1 MKDLAELARKERE
14 REQNQRK
21 RKRVIIP
28 LVILIVIALI
38 AVAAIVAFAV
48 LQRRDYEP
56 PTPEP
61 GVQTVTLSDEV
72 TDLEA
77 PLTYH
82 LMPGYYRIG
91 TDIPEGVY
99 DFKATN
105 GDHGYVS
112 TDIGSYEGGINELMG
127 FGGVDYLKE
136 FRNAWLVKGEVLQIE
151 GVELDLTTKKCAP
164 SVEARIPDIS
174 DQTFIDGVTPVEGV
188 YTIGNE
194 IPAGTYDLFLLEGS
208 GWIYCETEDYSF
220 SFYQFFSTDPEDD
233 GFSAFY
239 HLTIPEGTT
248 MEVSDYG
255 DFQILIR
262 ASGATDF
269 QVRE

>member
-14 REQNQRK
+14 KEQGRQK
-21 RKRVIIP
+21 RKKVTTLIVIIA
-28 LVILIVIALI
+28 VIALI
-38 AVAAIVAFAV
+38 AAAAIVAFTV
-48 LQRRDYEP
+48 MQRRDYEP

-61 GVQTVTLSDEV
+61 GVQTITLPDEV
-72 TDLEA
+72 TDLET
-77 PLTYH
+77 PLTFR
-82 LMPGYYRIG
+82 LMPGNYLIG

-99 DFKATN
+99 DLKATN

-112 TDIGSYEGGINELMG
+112 TDISSYEGGINELMG
-127 FGGVDYLKE
+127 FGGTDYLKE

-164 SVEARIPDIS
+164 SVEARLPDIS

-233 GFSAFY
+233 GFPAFY

-248 MEVSDYG
+248 MEVN
-255 DFQILIR
+255 DFEDFKPFMR
-262 ASGATDF
+262 ASTAENF
-269 QVRE
+269 LKSE